1 MLNLGIDDAGRG
13 PVIGPMVLAGCLLDG
28 KAEAGLKKSGV
39 RDSKELTQKRRE
51 HLDGIIK
58 KEAEK
63 FEIIVIQPKVIDE
76 LEKRQGVRLNELEAE
91 ACADIINK
99 INTGSGKIKI
109 VVDCP
114 SPNKEKWKDYL
125 KTKTENLS
133 NLEISCEHK
142 ADKNHVS
149 VSAASVL
156 AKNVREKEMS
166 VLREKYGDGIGSGYC
181 SDPLTLR
188 FMEKN
193 MQKYADDGIFRKTW
207 STWKNLVQKKQQRKL
222 SV

>member
-28 KAEAGLKKSGV
+28 KVEAGLKKSGV
-39 RDSKELTQKRRE
+39 RDSKDLTQKRRE
-51 HLDGIIK
+51 HLEETIRG
-58 KEAEK
+58 EAEK
-63 FEIIVIQPKVIDE
+63 VEIVVIQPRTIDD

-99 INTGSGKIKI
+99 MNRGPDRMKV

-125 KTKTENLS
+125 KVRTENLS

-149 VSAASVL
+149 VSAASIL
-156 AKNVREKEMS
+156 AKNAREREMS
-166 VLREKYGDGIGSGYC
+166 ALREKYGDGIGSGYC
-181 SDPLTLR
+181 SDSLTLR

-193 MQKYADDGIFRKTW
+193 MHKYADDGIFRKTW
-207 STWKNLVQKKQQRKL
+207 STWKNLVLEKQRRKPA
-222 SV
+222 V